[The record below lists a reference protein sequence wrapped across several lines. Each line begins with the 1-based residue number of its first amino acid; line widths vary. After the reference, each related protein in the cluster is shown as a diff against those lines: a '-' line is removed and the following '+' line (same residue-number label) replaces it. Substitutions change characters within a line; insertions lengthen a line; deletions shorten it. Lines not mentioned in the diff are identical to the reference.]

1 MRLITGLKNIILW
14 FNLRDMQTI
23 VCHEGAEEDEVLHA
37 AMLHRR

>member
-1 MRLITGLKNIILW
+1 
-14 FNLRDMQTI
+14 